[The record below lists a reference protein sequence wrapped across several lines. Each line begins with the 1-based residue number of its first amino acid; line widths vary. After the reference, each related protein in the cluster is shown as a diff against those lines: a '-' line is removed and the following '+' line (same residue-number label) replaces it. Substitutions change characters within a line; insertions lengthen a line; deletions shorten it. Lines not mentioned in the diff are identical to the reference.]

1 MEICYETNNQKVVPW
16 GRCMESIRILESRHV
31 MSLLVFLRD
40 RGPTN
45 KMDIYETVARGPNM
59 SEKLEVLESMG
70 ILRMEK
76 SGKTIVSLTETG
88 EEVADH
94 LKAVMSLMV

>member
-1 MEICYETNNQKVVPW
+1 
-16 GRCMESIRILESRHV
+16 MESVRVLESRHV

-40 RGPTN
+40 KGPTN
-45 KMDIYETVARGPNM
+45 KMDIYESVARGPNM
-59 SEKLEVLESMG
+59 SEKLDALESMG

-76 SGKTIVSLTETG
+76 GGKTMVSLTETG

-94 LKAVMSLMV
+94 FKVVMSLMV